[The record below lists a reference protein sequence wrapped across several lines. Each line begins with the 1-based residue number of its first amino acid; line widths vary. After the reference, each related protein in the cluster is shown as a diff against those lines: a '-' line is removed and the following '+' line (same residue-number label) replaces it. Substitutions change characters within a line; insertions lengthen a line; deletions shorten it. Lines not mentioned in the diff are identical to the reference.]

1 MALVE
6 PLKVMFLQDGSLAST
21 APASARRGRPDPE
34 RKRFIGPCLSGRAY
48 LFVPVLQPLPTTK
61 SPAPENETEYP
72 LLAGEKL
79 TDPLVT

>member
-6 PLKVMFLQDGSLAST
+6 PLNVMFLQDASLASKPPYHLQLSSSA
-21 APASARRGRPDPE
+21 APCEPGARFLR
-34 RKRFIGPCLSGRAY
+34 RAY

-79 TDPLVT
+79 TEPLVT